1 MTTLTISLPEKLKE
15 FIDQRVESEGFGT
28 VSEYVRS
35 LVREDQKRKAKAR
48 LEVLL
53 LEGLESEA
61 SEITAADWKRIRDEV
76 QRRHEEREK
85 SMVR

>member
-28 VSEYVRS
+28 VSEYLRS
-35 LVREDQKRKAKAR
+35 LVREDQKRRAKAR
-48 LEVLL
+48 LEALL

-61 SEITAADWKRIRDEV
+61 SEMTAADWKRIRDEV
-76 QRRHEEREK
+76 HRRHEEREK
-85 SMVR
+85 SMAR